1 MNNLFMDTK
10 TTQYG
15 SHMVM
20 TGSRK
25 PTRTVYVNIDTK
37 FRDATNSST
46 LADYTITLPER
57 LNSVHSME
65 VISAEIP
72 YTIYNI
78 SSAIGNNIFYLSY
91 ETNDTANIKTIQI
104 ADGDYSTA
112 ASIVSAINTSISA
125 LDSSYNTFALSTESV
140 VGGASSYMCVL
151 DNSAGT
157 HSLHL
162 NFGNIAHAPH
172 ERAALRG
179 RLGWKLGF
187 RDLNYVVSAAE
198 TVSGE
203 AFIDVSPPKY
213 VFLVV
218 DDFAKGAN
226 NSFVAPFYKGIMNKN
241 IIARIPI
248 TTDQYTFG
256 QTIFANTI
264 KGTMI
269 SDTRTYTGT
278 GADLQRLK
286 VQLVDEFGA
295 LVDLNEMDFSFVLRL
310 EVE

>member
-25 PTRTVYVNIDTK
+25 PTRSVYVNIDTK

-72 YTIYNI
+72 YTVYNI
-78 SSAIGNNIFYLSY
+78 SSAIGNNVFYLSY
-91 ETNDTANIKTIQI
+91 ETNDTTNIKTVQI
-104 ADGDYSTA
+104 SDGEYSTP
-112 ASIVSAINTSISA
+112 ASIVTAINSSIQT
-125 LDSSYNTFALSTESV
+125 LDSSYNTFALSTEAV
-140 VGGASSYMCVL
+140 AGGSSYVCVL
-151 DNSAGT
+151 DNSAGA
-157 HSLHL
+157 HSLHI

-187 RDLNYVVSAAE
+187 RDLNYVVSAAQ

-213 VFLVV
+213 LFLVV

-226 NSFVAPFYKGIMNKN
+226 NSFIAPFYKGIMNKN

-248 TTDQYTFG
+248 PTDQYSFG
-256 QTIFANTI
+256 QTIYANTI
-264 KGTMI
+264 KGTMV
-269 SDTRTYTGT
+269 SDIRTYSGT

-286 VQLVDEFGA
+286 VQLVDEFGSV
-295 LVDLNEMDFSFVLRL
+295 VDLNEMDFSFMLRL
-310 EVE
+310 DVE

>member
-46 LADYTITLPER
+46 LSDYTITLPER

-78 SSAIGNNIFYLSY
+78 SSAIGNNTFYLSY
-91 ETNDTANIKTIQI
+91 ITNDTTNIKTIEI
-104 ADGDYSTA
+104 SDGNYSSQS
-112 ASIVSAINTSISA
+112 SIIDAINTSIKT
-125 LDSSYNTFALSTESV
+125 LDSSYNTFQLKTESV
-140 VGGASSYMCVL
+140 ANGNTYMCVL
-151 DNSAGT
+151 DNSANT
-157 HSLHL
+157 HSLHI
-162 NFGNIAHAPH
+162 NFGNISHAPH

-187 RDLNYVVSAAE
+187 RDLNYVVPSAQ

-203 AFIDVSPPKY
+203 AFIDIYPPKY
-213 VFLVV
+213 LFLVV
-218 DDFAKGAN
+218 DDFAKGSN
-226 NSFVAPFYKGIMNKN
+226 NSFIAPFYKGIMNKN

-248 TTDQYTFG
+248 PINQYTFG
-256 QTIFANTI
+256 QIVYANVI

-286 VQLVDEFGA
+286 VQLVDEFGS
-295 LVDLNEMDFSFVLRL
+295 LVDLNEMDFSFVLKL

>member
-1 MNNLFMDTK
+1 MDTK

-72 YTIYNI
+72 YTMYNI
-78 SSAIGNNIFYLSY
+78 SSAIGNNTFYLSY
-91 ETNDTANIKTIQI
+91 ETNDTTNIKTVEI
-104 ADGDYSTA
+104 ADGEYSTPV
-112 ASIVSAINTSISA
+112 SIVSAINSSIQT
-125 LDSSYNTFALSTESV
+125 LDSSYNTFALSTLSV
-140 VGGASSYMCVL
+140 AGGASYACVL
-151 DNSAGT
+151 DNSAST
-157 HSLHL
+157 HSLHI

-187 RDLNYVVSAAE
+187 RDLNYVVSAAQ

-248 TTDQYTFG
+248 PTDQYSFG
-256 QTIFANTI
+256 QTIYANVA
-264 KGTMI
+264 KGTMV
-269 SDTRTYTGT
+269 SDTRTYSGT

-286 VQLVDEFGA
+286 VQLVDEFGSV
-295 LVDLNEMDFSFVLRL
+295 VDLNEMDFSFMLRL
-310 EVE
+310 DVE

>member
-25 PTRTVYVNIDTK
+25 PTRSVYVNIDTK

-72 YTIYNI
+72 YTVYNI
-78 SSAIGNNIFYLSY
+78 SSAIGNNVFYLSY
-91 ETNDTANIKTIQI
+91 ETNDTTNIKTVQI
-104 ADGDYSTA
+104 ADGEYSTP
-112 ASIVSAINTSISA
+112 ASIVTAINSSIQT
-125 LDSSYNTFALSTESV
+125 LDSSYNTFALSTEAV
-140 VGGASSYMCVL
+140 AGGSSYVCVL
-151 DNSAGT
+151 DNSAGA
-157 HSLHL
+157 HSLHI

-187 RDLNYVVSAAE
+187 RDLNYVVSAAQ

-213 VFLVV
+213 LFLVV

-226 NSFVAPFYKGIMNKN
+226 NSFIAPFYKGIMNKN

-248 TTDQYTFG
+248 PTDQYSFG
-256 QTIFANTI
+256 QTIYANTI
-264 KGTMI
+264 KGTMV
-269 SDTRTYTGT
+269 SDIRTYSGT

-286 VQLVDEFGA
+286 VQLVDEFGSV
-295 LVDLNEMDFSFVLRL
+295 VDLNEMDFSFMLRL
-310 EVE
+310 DVE